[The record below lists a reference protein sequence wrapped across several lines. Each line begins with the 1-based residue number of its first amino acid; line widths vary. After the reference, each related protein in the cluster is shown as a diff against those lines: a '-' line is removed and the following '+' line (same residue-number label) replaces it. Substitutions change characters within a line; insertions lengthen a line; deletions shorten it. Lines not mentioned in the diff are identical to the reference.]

1 MQHLILFGCLLLF
14 LLLVLRANDKTRE
27 TTSLESSTTSKLY
40 ALEKKRLYLER
51 QASLHPFHYEAR
63 SKGNE
68 TFFHRLL
75 RQNFTSKRQLLSQLI
90 NPYSGYVLCHYYLST
105 EVQRVDIDITGKTD
119 LRSINDYSKIT
130 NGSVIMVQNNFVE
143 HFVHHILPYLREK
156 VILITGQWMLPALQA
171 GPLSRQILNHKLIV
185 KWFSQNPRIEYVNEK
200 KYFPFPYGFKDISL
214 LPYYAF
220 LLKNHDDLKVVRF
233 SHLFCSIHKH
243 LPVNHIRKMYPAVC
257 SGEKLPYN
265 SFLNKVAQTS
275 FLLSPVGDRDD
286 CYRHWEAIGLNAV
299 PVSNVGAQYKTL
311 FGNNM
316 MYLNRSTMIKLV
328 ESGDVE
334 GPYYQTNRD
343 LITLD
348 YWRQWMHKSTA

>member
-1 MQHLILFGCLLLF
+1 MQHLIVFAGLLLF
-14 LLLVLRANDKTRE
+14 LLLLLQANEDTRE
-27 TTSLESSTTSKLY
+27 TTYNLY
-40 ALEKKRLYLER
+40 ALEEMER
-51 QASLHPFHYEAR
+51 EYTIHYEAR

-105 EVQRVDIDITGKTD
+105 EVQRVDIDVTGKKD
-119 LRSINDYSKIT
+119 LRSMKNYSTIR
-130 NGSVIMVQNNFVE
+130 NGSVIMVQNNFLE
-143 HFVHHILPYLREK
+143 HFVDHILPYLRNN
-156 VILITGQWMLPALQA
+156 VILITGQWMLPEIAA
-171 GPLSRQILNHKLIV
+171 GPLPRQILNHQHIV
-185 KWFSQNPRIEYVNEK
+185 KWFSQNPRMEYVNEK
-200 KYFPFPYGFKDISL
+200 KYLPFPYGFKDTSL

-220 LLKNHDDLKVVRF
+220 LLKNHDDSKIVRF

-243 LPVNHIRKMYPAVC
+243 LPLNHIRKMYPVVC

-286 CYRHWEAIGLNAV
+286 CYRHWEAIGLNSV
-299 PVSNVGAQYKTL
+299 PISNVGAQYKTL

-316 MYLNRSTMIKLV
+316 MYSNTSTIIKLV
-328 ESGDVE
+328 QRGGDVE
-334 GPYYQTNRD
+334 GMRYKQTNRD

-348 YWRQWMHKSTA
+348 YWRQWMHKRVLFQ